1 LPSALFVL
9 RPAGSDGQPQRSSLT
24 EEPQVETRGAVC
36 AEGARPL
43 QALLA
48 GALRAALGARG
59 GIGMSAAI
67 VINGED
73 VSPWVASLVVTTI
86 RKGKLT
92 EVRVRFA
99 GDVVPD
105 RIRRALADFEFV
117 PDANREV
124 SA

>member
-1 LPSALFVL
+1 
-9 RPAGSDGQPQRSSLT
+9 
-24 EEPQVETRGAVC
+24 
-36 AEGARPL
+36 
-43 QALLA
+43 
-48 GALRAALGARG
+48 
-59 GIGMSAAI
+59 MSAAI